1 MQCSDGTDTLYPE
14 IGRLFSLGG
23 MSECGKSHAGKYF
36 DERGVRRIKIGRV
49 LAEVGQE
56 LGLRPDAEGFTETLY
71 RDHAAVVL
79 PGFLR
84 RVAEEMAVNGSR
96 RAILESMYRLELA
109 TFLKGALGSRMV
121 NIFIEAP
128 LALRIDREWRAK
140 GDADRA
146 TVERRVLAKDVLNR
160 ERGVPEVRAVAD
172 LVIDNS
178 GSPGDYDRE
187 LDRIAMTYPPLPA

>member
-1 MQCSDGTDTLYPE
+1 MQRLDSTVPLYPE

-23 MSECGKSHAGKYF
+23 LSECGKSHAGRYF
-36 DERGVRRIKIGRV
+36 DERGIRRIKIGRV
-49 LAEVGQE
+49 LAETGRE
-56 LGLRPDAEGFTETLY
+56 LGLDPDAEGFTATLY

-84 RVAEEMAVNGSR
+84 RVADEMAANGTR
-96 RAILESMYRLELA
+96 RASLESMYRRELA
-109 TFLKGALGSRMV
+109 TFLKRALGPRMI

-146 TVERRVLAKDVLNR
+146 TVERRVLAKDALKR
-160 ERGVPEVRAVAD
+160 ERGVQALRAVAD
-172 LVIDNS
+172 MVIDNS
-178 GSPGDYDRE
+178 GSADDYDRE
-187 LDRIAMTYPPLPA
+187 LDRIVRTYLPLPA